1 LSWMHP
7 FRTARRNRATSR
19 PFPAPLDQI
28 LARNFPLDA
37 RLPESD
43 RIELR
48 RRMQI
53 FLAEKR
59 FEGAG
64 GLEMTDE
71 IGVTVAAQAC
81 LLLLH
86 RGEDDYPALSTILVY
101 PAAYRVPIRE
111 HSADGMVTEGHQ
123 VRLGEAWNAETV
135 VLSWDD
141 VRRGAAGDDDGH
153 NVVFHEFAHQLDM
166 EDRDANGAP
175 ALAHHS
181 MYAAWARVLGHE
193 YEQLQDAVDRHQR
206 TLMDAYGTQSPAEFF
221 AVATETFFEKPIKL
235 RDEHSELYA
244 QLREFYRQDPAAWW
258 GDPSQAWR
266 SSSQAS
272 QRSDQ
277 NRGDQAEDEAPTDG
291 DDRHT

>member
-1 LSWMHP
+1 LSWIHP

-19 PFPAPLDQI
+19 QFPEPWDRIVAANVL
-28 LARNFPLDA
+28 LDA
-37 RLPESD
+37 RLPAGD

-48 RRMQI
+48 RRMQV

-59 FEGAG
+59 FEGVG

-71 IGVTVAAQAC
+71 IRVTVAAQAC

-86 RGEDDYPALSTILVY
+86 RGDGDYPALSTILVY
-101 PAAYRVPIRE
+101 PTAYRVPILE

-123 VRLGEAWNAETV
+123 VRLGEAWNAETII
-135 VLSWDD
+135 LSWDD
-141 VRRGAAGDDDGH
+141 VRGGAAGDDNGR

-175 ALAHHS
+175 VLADHA

-193 YEQLQDAVDRHQR
+193 YEQLRSAVERRER
-206 TLMDAYGTQSPAEFF
+206 TLLDAYGTQSPAEFF
-221 AVATETFFEKPIKL
+221 AVATEAFFEKPIKL

-244 QLREFYRQDPAAWW
+244 QLREFYRQDPAAW
-258 GDPSQAWR
+258 
-266 SSSQAS
+266 
-272 QRSDQ
+272 
-277 NRGDQAEDEAPTDG
+277 
-291 DDRHT
+291 

>member
-7 FRTARRNRATSR
+7 FQTARRNRATSR
-19 PFPAPLDQI
+19 PFPAPWEQI
-28 LARNFPLDA
+28 LARTFPLEA
-37 RLPESD
+37 RLPASD
-43 RIELR
+43 RTELR
-48 RRMQI
+48 RRMQV

-59 FEGAG
+59 FEGVG

-71 IGVTVAAQAC
+71 IRVTVAGQAC
-81 LLLLH
+81 VLLLH

-101 PAAYRVPIRE
+101 PTAYRVPIRE

-123 VRLGEAWNAETV
+123 VRLGEAWNAETII
-135 VLSWDD
+135 LSWDD

-175 ALAHHS
+175 ALADHG

-193 YEQLQDAVDRHQR
+193 YEQLQSAVDRRQP

-235 RDEHSELYA
+235 RDEHAELYE
-244 QLREFYRQDPAAWW
+244 QLRAFYRQDPAAWPDIL
-258 GDPSQAWR
+258 G
-266 SSSQAS
+266 
-272 QRSDQ
+272 
-277 NRGDQAEDEAPTDG
+277 G
-291 DDRHT
+291 

>member
-1 LSWMHP
+1 MSWMHP

-19 PFPAPLDQI
+19 PFPAAWDEILVRTLPLDQ
-28 LARNFPLDA
+28 
-37 RLPESD
+37 RLPEGD

-53 FLAEKR
+53 FLAEKD
-59 FEGAG
+59 FEGVG
-64 GLEMTDE
+64 GLAMGDE
-71 IGVTVAAQAC
+71 IRVTVAAQAC

-101 PAAYRVPIRE
+101 PTAYRVPIRE
-111 HSADGMVTEGHQ
+111 HSAVGMVTEGHQ
-123 VRLGEAWNAETV
+123 VRLGEAWNAETI

-141 VRRGAAGDDDGH
+141 VRRGATGGDDGH
-153 NVVFHEFAHQLDM
+153 NVVLHEFAHQLDM

-175 ALAHHS
+175 VLAHHG

-193 YEQLQDAVDRHQR
+193 YEQLQDAVERRER

-221 AVATETFFEKPIKL
+221 AVATETFFEKPVEL

-244 QLREFYRQDPAAWW
+244 QLRDFYRQDPAAW
-258 GDPSQAWR
+258 
-266 SSSQAS
+266 SS
-272 QRSDQ
+272 
-277 NRGDQAEDEAPTDG
+277 
-291 DDRHT
+291 

>member
-1 LSWMHP
+1 MSWIHP

-19 PFPAPLDQI
+19 SFPGSWDRIVAGNVQFDE
-28 LARNFPLDA
+28 
-37 RLPESD
+37 RLPASD

-59 FEGAG
+59 FEGMG
-64 GLEMTDE
+64 GLEMADE
-71 IGVTVAAQAC
+71 IRVTVAAQAC

-86 RGEDDYPALSTILVY
+86 RDDDDYPALSTILVY
-101 PAAYRVPIRE
+101 PTAYRVPILE
-111 HSADGMVTEGHQ
+111 HSADGMVTEGQQ
-123 VRLGEAWNAETV
+123 VRLGEAWNAETI

-141 VRRGAAGDDDGH
+141 VRRGADGDDDGR

-175 ALAHHS
+175 VLAHHA

-193 YEQLQDAVDRHQR
+193 YEQLKSAVERR
-206 TLMDAYGTQSPAEFF
+206 EPTLLDAYGAQSPAEFF

-235 RDEHSELYA
+235 REEHPELYG
-244 QLREFYRQDPAAWW
+244 QLAEFYRQDPAAW
-258 GDPSQAWR
+258 
-266 SSSQAS
+266 
-272 QRSDQ
+272 
-277 NRGDQAEDEAPTDG
+277 
-291 DDRHT
+291 

>member
-1 LSWMHP
+1 MHP

-19 PFPAPLDQI
+19 PFPAPWDEI
-28 LARNFPLDA
+28 LARTFPLDA
-37 RLPESD
+37 RLPASD

-59 FEGAG
+59 FEGVG
-64 GLEMTDE
+64 GLEMAEE
-71 IGVTVAAQAC
+71 IRVTVAAQAC

-86 RGEDDYPALSTILVY
+86 RDEEDYSALSSILVY
-101 PAAYRVPIRE
+101 PAAFRVPIRE

-123 VRLGEAWNAETV
+123 VRLGEAWNAETI

-175 ALAHHS
+175 VLAHHD
-181 MYAAWARVLGHE
+181 MYAAWARVLGQE
-193 YEQLQDAVDRHQR
+193 YEQLQEAVERHER

-221 AVATETFFEKPIKL
+221 AVATETFFEKPMEL

-244 QLREFYRQDPAAWW
+244 QLREFFRQDPAAW
-258 GDPSQAWR
+258 P
-266 SSSQAS
+266 
-272 QRSDQ
+272 
-277 NRGDQAEDEAPTDG
+277 AEPE
-291 DDRHT
+291 H